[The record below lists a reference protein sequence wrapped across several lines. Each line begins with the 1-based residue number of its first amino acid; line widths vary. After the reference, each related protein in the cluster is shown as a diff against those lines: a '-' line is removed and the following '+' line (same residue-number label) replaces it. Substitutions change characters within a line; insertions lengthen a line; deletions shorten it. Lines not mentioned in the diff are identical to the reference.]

1 MPYFLRVDNEGVARI
16 GGTFRDRPG
25 DDWHQGSESNYLQR
39 WDGSQWVDTPIA
51 ELLRQA
57 QAADATV
64 ATGAE
69 RQRHRTA
76 FRSRE
81 NRANRLA
88 IKLIVKKL
96 PGSVKWQD
104 FLAELDAAIDADV
117 DTVTP

>member
-16 GGTFRDRPG
+16 GGTFRARPG

-57 QAADATV
+57 QATDAV
-64 ATGAE
+64 ANNAE
-69 RQRHRTA
+69 KKKRQKDE

-81 NRANRLA
+81 NRPNRIMMKIIAEEAGLKWS
-88 IKLIVKKL
+88 KLLDKH
-96 PGSVKWQD
+96 
-104 FLAELDAAIDADV
+104 DAAMDADAEG
-117 DTVTP
+117 